1 MIKHLN
7 LRNATGGRLALLTAA
22 LIWGSSFIVMK
33 DTLDHIPV
41 FQLLAIRFT
50 IAGLLLAVIFRK
62 RLMQSG
68 RSILSHGAIC
78 GILLLAA
85 YATQTYGLKTTTPG
99 TNAFLTAVYCVL
111 VPFMAWGLF
120 RKQPTLYNWAAAA
133 MCITGIGLIS
143 LSGDLTIGIGEWLT
157 LLSGVL
163 YALHI
168 MGLSRFGEQDD
179 PVALTIVQ
187 FAVVAVLSWLC
198 TLTVERGASFPAL
211 AVWPQLMYLTVFAT
225 AVTLVCQSVGQSLTP
240 PSQSAI
246 LLSLESVFG
255 ALFSV
260 LMGKE
265 SLTLPILCGFTLV
278 FLSVIVSET
287 QLSFL
292 KRKPFDNAP

>member
-1 MIKHLN
+1 MMKRFTLN
-7 LRNATGGRLALLTAA
+7 NTNGGRLALLTAA

-50 IAGLLLAVIFRK
+50 LGGLLLAAIFRK
-62 RLMQSG
+62 RLLQSG
-68 RSILSHGAIC
+68 QAILPHGTIC
-78 GILLLAA
+78 GVLLLAA
-85 YATQTYGLKTTTPG
+85 YAAQTYGLKTTTPG

-111 VPFMAWGLF
+111 VPFMAWGLQ
-120 RKQPTLYNWAAAA
+120 RKHPTLFNWTAAA

-143 LSGDLTIGIGEWLT
+143 LSGDLTVGGGEWLT
-157 LLSGVL
+157 LLSGIL

-179 PVALTIVQ
+179 PIALTIVQ

-198 TLTVERGASFPAL
+198 TLTLEHDAAFPGQ
-211 AVWPQLMYLTVFAT
+211 AVWPQLMYLTVLAT

-260 LMGKE
+260 LLGRE
-265 SLTLPILCGFTLV
+265 VLTLPILCGFTLV
-278 FLSVIVSET
+278 FVSVIVSET

-292 KRKPFDNAP
+292 KRK

>member
-1 MIKHLN
+1 MKKIDLN
-7 LRNATGGRLALLTAA
+7 NATGGRLALLTAA

-41 FQLLAIRFT
+41 FMLLAIRFT
-50 IAGLLLAVIFRK
+50 LGGLLLAAILRK
-62 RLMQSG
+62 RLMQAG
-68 RSILSHGAIC
+68 RSIWGHGAIC
-78 GILLLAA
+78 GMLLLSA

-99 TNAFLTAVYCVL
+99 TNAFLTAVYCVM
-111 VPFMAWGLF
+111 VPFMAWGFF
-120 RKQPTLYNWAAAA
+120 RNRPTAWNWAAAA

-143 LSGDLTIGIGEWLT
+143 LSGDLTIGAGEWLT
-157 LLSGVL
+157 LLSGLL

-168 MGLSRFGEQDD
+168 MGLSHFGSKDD
-179 PVALTIVQ
+179 PIVLTIVQ

-198 TLTVERGASFPAL
+198 TLTVEHGSAFPAPS
-211 AVWPQLMYLTVFAT
+211 VWPQLLYLTVFAT
-225 AVTLVCQSVGQSLTP
+225 AVTLGCQSVGQSLTP

-260 LMGKE
+260 ILGYE
-265 SLTLPILCGFTLV
+265 ALTLPILCGFTMV
-278 FLSVIVSET
+278 FVSVIVSET

-292 KRKPFDNAP
+292 RCK